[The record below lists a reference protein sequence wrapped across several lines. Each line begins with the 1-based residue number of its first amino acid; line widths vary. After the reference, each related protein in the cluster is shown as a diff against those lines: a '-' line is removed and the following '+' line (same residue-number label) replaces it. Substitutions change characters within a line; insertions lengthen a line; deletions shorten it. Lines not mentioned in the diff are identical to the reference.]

1 MLNKLLEAM
10 VKLNDQE
17 IQIRMSSID
26 PVWVLKGKFIHR
38 DVLFKNF
45 IEAFSF
51 MTAVALVAEKRDHH
65 PNWKNVYNKVTIALN
80 THDVDGLSDEDF
92 ALAKAIDHILKN

>member
-1 MLNKLLEAM
+1 M

-17 IQIRMSSID
+17 IQTRMQDID
-26 PVWVLKGKFIHR
+26 PVWLLKGKFIHR
-38 DVLFKNF
+38 EFVFKNF

-51 MTAVALVAEKRDHH
+51 MTAVALVAEKSNHH

-80 THDVDGLSDEDF
+80 SHDVDGLSDNDF
-92 ALAKAIDHILKN
+92 MLANAIDTIFKTYSLE